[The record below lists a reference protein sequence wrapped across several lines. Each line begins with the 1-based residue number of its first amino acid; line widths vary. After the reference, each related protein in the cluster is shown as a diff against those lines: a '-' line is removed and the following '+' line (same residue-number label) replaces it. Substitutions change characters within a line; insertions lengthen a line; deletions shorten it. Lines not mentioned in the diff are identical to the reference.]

1 MDVSKAMMVSPVQ
14 LSRPEVCFAGGGL
27 FVRSFPLCLPRTPP
41 LLGSFFC
48 SPREGEGA
56 GVEPLEEDRAPR
68 VLPGVADRDI
78 LLPNLVIAPHYW
90 TLASSCVCF
99 WVFPLFSRYLCK
111 ANRSTPNRPPTP

>member
-14 LSRPEVCFAGGGL
+14 LSRPDVCFAGGGL

-56 GVEPLEEDRAPR
+56 GVVPLEEDRAPR
-68 VLPGVADRDI
+68 VLPGVADRDL
-78 LLPNLVIAPHYW
+78 LLPNVVIAPH
-90 TLASSCVCF
+90 
-99 WVFPLFSRYLCK
+99 
-111 ANRSTPNRPPTP
+111 